1 MLAWASR
8 RRILMFDNTVVSTL
22 DLDTVLKTIV
32 SRTMQR
38 TRSCSGPSPKRASAK
53 YLKALPAKL
62 ETADIYVDP

>member
-32 SRTMQR
+32 SRAMQR
-38 TRSCSGPSPKRASAK
+38 TRSCSRPSPRRASAK
-53 YLKALPAKL
+53 YLKALLAKL